1 MIPMI
6 RHVATVSAG
15 ASENIW
21 ITERTGS
28 DALPFGYWHS
38 GCQYGGTGYAD
49 VSAARYAAVEHVCGK
64 PQHNERYESA
74 GSVVDRAT
82 RAAPGGPERLPIR
95 DRLQRMHSLLA
106 DLNALQEQDGR
117 GVLVRVLKALSDY
130 TPGTTFDADSR
141 DAREVVRMWLLD
153 QAREDPLGVFDPAQ
167 EYGISDPEG
176 MNP

>member
-1 MIPMI
+1 
-6 RHVATVSAG
+6 
-15 ASENIW
+15 
-21 ITERTGS
+21 
-28 DALPFGYWHS
+28 
-38 GCQYGGTGYAD
+38 
-49 VSAARYAAVEHVCGK
+49 
-64 PQHNERYESA
+64 
-74 GSVVDRAT
+74 
-82 RAAPGGPERLPIR
+82 
-95 DRLQRMHSLLA
+95 MHSLLA